1 MHYCDSKATCYT
13 VDSVSTLQEPYLIL
27 KYWNLEFPRARMSWT
42 WDKKEYE
49 SPPVIEPMAFRT
61 PVGCSNHWATKGEL
75 GHIQG
80 SCITCVLPTARRIL
94 WCRNNNWKCCKKLTS
109 PLPTHVWESETVLDS
124 GFQAMDFGFQVLDSY
139 RILCQ
144 WNLPIPDSN
153 R

>member
-1 MHYCDSKATCYT
+1 MT
-13 VDSVSTLQEPYLIL
+13 TLQEPYLIL
-27 KYWNLEFPRARMSWT
+27 KYWNLEFPWARMSRT

-49 SPPVIEPMAFRT
+49 SPTVIEPMTYRS

-80 SCITCVLPTARRIL
+80 SCMTCVLRTARISNVEIVM
-94 WCRNNNWKCCKKLTS
+94 CMINKISCDAEITTENVAKKLTS
-109 PLPTHVWESETVLDS
+109 PLPTYVWESETVLDS
-124 GFQAMDFGFQVLDSY
+124 GFQAMDFGFQVLDSD